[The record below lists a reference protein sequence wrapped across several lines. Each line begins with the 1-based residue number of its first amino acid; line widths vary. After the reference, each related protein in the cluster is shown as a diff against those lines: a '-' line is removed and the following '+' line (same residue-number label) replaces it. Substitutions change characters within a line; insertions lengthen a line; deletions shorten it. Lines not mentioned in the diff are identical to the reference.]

1 MDIKGQFKMFYVPTS
16 HPRPRVRSSQ
26 PAPPPVPGPVLPL
39 PDGGARAG
47 GADVVRVRVG
57 VGVLLP
63 AALPGSRSQPD
74 AGRVLGAQP
83 HGLGPTVG
91 RKLII
96 QLN

>member
-1 MDIKGQFKMFYVPTS
+1 M
-16 HPRPRVRSSQ
+16 
-26 PAPPPVPGPVLPL
+26 PGPVLPL

-74 AGRVLGAQP
+74 AGRLLGAQP